1 MRWHRNIFQI
11 KELDKTSEEEL
22 SEAETGNL
30 LKKEVKVMILRNR
43 PKLIL

>member
-1 MRWHRNIFQI
+1 MKWQRKVLQM
-11 KELDKTSEEEL
+11 KGQDKTSEEEL

-30 LKKEVKVMILRNR
+30 LKKEVRVMILRNR